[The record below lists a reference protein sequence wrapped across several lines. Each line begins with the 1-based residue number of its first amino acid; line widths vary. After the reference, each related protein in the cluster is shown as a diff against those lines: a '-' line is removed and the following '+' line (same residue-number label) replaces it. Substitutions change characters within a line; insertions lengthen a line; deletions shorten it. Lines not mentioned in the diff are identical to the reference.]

1 MARYTAQQIADWF
14 LTHNQ
19 MYVIDEDAEM
29 ISPLKLQKLLYY
41 AQGTYLGIKGEKLFD
56 DPILAWKHG
65 PVVEG
70 IYYRYKNYGYHGIPA
85 EDIAAPD
92 IDKETQSILQ
102 SVYETFGQFSAWKL
116 RDMTHDET
124 PWQNTPQGEAMDTNM
139 IKDYFVENYIE
150 S

>member
-124 PWQNTPQGEAMDTNM
+124 PWQNTPQGEVMDTNM

>member
-19 MYVIDEDAEM
+19 MYVVDEDAEM

-65 PVVEG
+65 PVVES
-70 IYYRYKNYGYHGIPA
+70 IYHRYKNYGYHGIPA
-85 EDIAAPD
+85 EDIAVPD

-124 PWQNTPQGEAMDTNM
+124 PWQNTPQGSVMDTDM